1 MTIITKKQQRAKTV
15 RRVTAAVAAGA
26 VVGLA
31 VTGVAVAAKRT
42 ERVLPKLPAPGAT
55 IDAELMSK
63 GIELS
68 VAGERIRTGPLQGRA
83 VFEIEEQA
91 GDRAAVRTR
100 IKEFRLAASDDRGE
114 VTVTVEPRS
123 NPAQEPSVLERAAA
137 ESLRFQ
143 HTLRLACVITI
154 AEPRAFGLRGG
165 DADKPLKLKATI
177 PVELAGKP
185 LGFPDDRAR
194 YGLKHKTALT
204 VAKGT
209 HREASLLRFPLKIQQ
224 F

>member
-1 MTIITKKQQRAKTV
+1 MTIITKKQQRARTV

-83 VFEIEEQA
+83 VFEIEEHA
-91 GDRAAVRTR
+91 GGRAAVRTR

-114 VTVTVEPRS
+114 VTVTVEPR
-123 NPAQEPSVLERAAA
+123 PIAGQEPSVLERAAA

-143 HTLRLACVITI
+143 HTLRMACVITI
-154 AEPRAFGLRGG
+154 ADPRAFGLRG
-165 DADKPLKLKATI
+165 DVDKPLKLKATI
-177 PVELAGKP
+177 PVELSGKP

-194 YGLKHKTALT
+194 YGLKHKTALS
-204 VAKGT
+204 VVKGT